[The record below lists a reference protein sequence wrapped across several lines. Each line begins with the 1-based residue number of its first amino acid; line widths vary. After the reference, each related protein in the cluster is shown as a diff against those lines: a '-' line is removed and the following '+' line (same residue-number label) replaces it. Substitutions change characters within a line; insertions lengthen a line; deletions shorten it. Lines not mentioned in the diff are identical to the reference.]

1 MAEEILDGTGG
12 GKSAK
17 VDDNFRLHTHSV
29 GETVAENASQ
39 NGDSYNINTGTV
51 ALTTATES
59 AVLYLKNNADFDLHI
74 STIGFLLGTSTSGT
88 GDLLLRVDKNVTG
101 GTIVSTALV
110 VAINQ
115 NKNVGSSQVLTV
127 DAFAGAEG
135 RTATGGTTTYT
146 SLLAGAARGYVISTG
161 DVVIP
166 KGGNIAVFVTPQ
178 TSNSAMNVQIFTA
191 IAEYKLT

>member
-1 MAEEILDGTGG
+1 MAEEILDGTGS

-17 VDDNFRLHTHSV
+17 VDSNFRLHVHSV

-39 NGDSYNINTGTV
+39 SGDSYNINTGTV
-51 ALTTATES
+51 TLTTATES
-59 AVLYLKNNADFDLHI
+59 AVLYLKNNGDFDLHI
-74 STIGFLLGTSTSGT
+74 STIGFLLGTSTSGA
-88 GDLLLRVDKNVTG
+88 GDLHLRVDKNVTG
-101 GTIVSTALV
+101 GTIVSTALD

-115 NKNVGSSQVLTV
+115 NKNVGSSKILTV

-135 RTATGGTTTYT
+135 RTATGGVTTYT

-166 KGGNIAVFVTPQ
+166 KGGSVAVFVTPQ
-178 TSNSAMNVQIFTA
+178 TSNTNMDVQIFAATT
-191 IAEYKLT
+191 EYRLT